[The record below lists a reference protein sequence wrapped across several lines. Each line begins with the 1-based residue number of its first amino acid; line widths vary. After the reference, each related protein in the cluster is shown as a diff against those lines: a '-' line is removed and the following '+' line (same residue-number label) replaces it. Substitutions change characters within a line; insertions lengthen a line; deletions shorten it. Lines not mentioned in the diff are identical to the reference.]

1 MIFLTL
7 FLSFFFIG
15 LAGFG
20 GYYSLLAFLQETLV
34 EQYGWLSSAE
44 FADIVVFSQTMPGS
58 ALLNAATWGG
68 YAATNGTMG
77 FWPAMGGS
85 ALALIG
91 LSAPAFL
98 WTALAIHFKKNRWVK
113 NVAKQVVTLLR
124 IVVPGLIA
132 AAALLLVNEET
143 FGSPTTD
150 AWHFGISIFLFL
162 ATLVGP
168 TLYRINA
175 LLMVLL
181 CGTAGWIL
189 L

>member
-15 LAGFG
+15 LTGFG

-34 EQYGWLSSAE
+34 ERYEWLSSAE
-44 FADIVVFSQTMPGS
+44 FADIVAFSQAMPGS

-68 YAATNGTMG
+68 YAATGGTMG
-77 FWPAMGGS
+77 FWPAIGGG

-91 LSAPAFL
+91 LSVPAFL
-98 WTALAIHFKKNRWVK
+98 WTALAMRFKKNKWVK

-162 ATLVGP
+162 ATLVGT
-168 TLYRINA
+168 TLYRFNA
-175 LLMVLL
+175 LFMVLL
-181 CGTAGWIL
+181 CGIAGWIL